1 MTYVHHKVVVMGPTS
16 VGKSCITIQYVQNKF
31 TECYDPTIE
40 DWYRKVT
47 TVDDEACLLEI
58 LDTAGTEE
66 LQSYYVT
73 SGQGFVCVYDTTKRK
88 SFTDIQKIAAQIKE
102 TRYDEKVPLI
112 LCGNKCDLKND
123 REVPLQDGQAAARS
137 LNCPFFET
145 SAKLGTNVESVFF
158 ELVREIRRATVQ
170 QGEGEATPKT
180 RRFCVVI

>member
-47 TVDDEACLLEI
+47 NVDNEACLLEI

-88 SFTDIQKIAAQIKE
+88 SFSDIQKIAAQIKE
-102 TRYDEKVPLI
+102 SRYDEKIPLI

-123 REVPLQDGQAAARS
+123 REVPLADGQQAAKT

-145 SAKLGTNVESVFF
+145 SAKLGTNVENVFF
-158 ELVREIRRATVQ
+158 ELVREIRKSAAV
-170 QGEGEATPKT
+170 EDEVAAKP
-180 RRFCVVI
+180 RRFCVVL